1 MTQSLFFRGVFIGV
15 TVVRSLRFLIDGEE
29 THLTV
34 SVVVELRYS
43 ACNPL
48 FYDLESL
55 SVTVHI
61 YR

>member
-1 MTQSLFFRGVFIGV
+1 MAKRHIN
-15 TVVRSLRFLIDGEE
+15 VR
-29 THLTV
+29 V

-55 SVTVHI
+55 PVTVHI

>member
-15 TVVRSLRFLIDGEE
+15 TIVRSLRFLIDGEE
-29 THLTV
+29 THLRV

>member
-1 MTQSLFFRGVFIGV
+1 MAKRHIN
-15 TVVRSLRFLIDGEE
+15 VR
-29 THLTV
+29 V

-55 SVTVHI
+55 SVTVHM